1 MADQQLNIKLN
12 VIDNATK
19 AFVEVK
25 NSIFNLRN
33 ALIVKISD
41 PKLKEELDSLI
52 QTFIDELNSYEEI
65 TKYRVYKN
73 GKKFFIWEIDP
84 SELSSWTDITM
95 KKSKKGYKSPRS
107 RTKRR
112 SRK

>member
-33 ALIVKISD
+33 ALIGLGGGVA
-41 PKLKEELDSLI
+41 L
-52 QTFIDELNSYEEI
+52 
-65 TKYRVYKN
+65 R
-73 GKKFFIWEIDP
+73 G
-84 SELSSWTDITM
+84 
-95 KKSKKGYKSPRS
+95 
-107 RTKRR
+107 
-112 SRK
+112 